1 MLSPV
6 SSIGEFWTSHPL
18 VSLLT
23 FSSIFSLSIDLMAS
37 SSRGKD
43 LEEAYAN
50 LSLNNDEEDSLILE
64 DIRENDTIEGLDR
77 YVVGSFVTNKKM
89 NSMAMHDMLASIWRS
104 VKGVFMEETNQPN
117 VFLFMFFHDR
127 DMQSSD

>member
-1 MLSPV
+1 
-6 SSIGEFWTSHPL
+6 
-18 VSLLT
+18 
-23 FSSIFSLSIDLMAS
+23 MAS

-89 NSMAMHDMLASIWRS
+89 NSMAMHDMLASIWRL